1 MGNIQ
6 QRKLCYF
13 ILVSL
18 CLTCTPPAADG
29 QIRLAGSGSSHCAGR
44 VEIYYNNIWGTVCDD
59 NWDLTD
65 AGVVCRQMHCGAAL
79 SAFHSAHF
87 GAGTGQI
94 WLDDVGCSGSERSLT
109 QCQHNGY
116 GTHNCGHGE
125 DAGVVCSGVPIR
137 LSGSTLCSGRVEIN
151 YNNVWGTVCDDGWDL
166 KDAMVA
172 CRELGC
178 GTALSAPDSAHFGE
192 GTGQIWLDDVGCSG
206 SERSITQCQHNGFGK
221 HNCGHSEDA
230 GVVCSAILPKPRI
243 SMNPAGEVTWGQN
256 VGITCLVST
265 QTQQLLSATFTLR
278 KTSGSFRKTQS
289 SSSNSAMFKIPKVN
303 FNDEGSYQCQYR
315 TTVSSQD
322 FSSPLSDSIRFSVTV
337 ILPKP
342 SVSMNPVG
350 EVTWGQDVSITCSIS
365 TQHLGGTFILQQTS
379 GSFRKT
385 QTSSTNSA
393 TFNIVQVD
401 FDNEGSYQCQYQTKG
416 PSRDFSSPSSDSVR
430 LSVAV
435 KLPKPSVSMN
445 PVGEVTWGQ
454 DVSIT
459 CSISTQHLGG
469 TFILQQT
476 SGSFRKTQTSST
488 NSATFNIVQVDFD
501 NEGSYQ
507 CQYQTTV
514 SSRDFS
520 SPSSDSVRL
529 SVAVILPKPSVSMN
543 PVGEVTW
550 GQDVSITCSI
560 STQHLGGTFI
570 LQQTSGSFR
579 KTQTSST
586 NSATF
591 NIVQVDFD
599 NEGSYQC
606 QYQTTV
612 SSRDFSS
619 PSSDSVRL
627 SVAVKLPKPSVSM
640 NPVGEVT
647 WGQDVSITCS
657 ISTQHLGGTFILQ
670 QTSGSFRKTQT
681 SSTNS
686 ATFNIVQVDFDNEG
700 SYQCQYQTTVSSRDF
715 SSPSSDSVR
724 LSVAVKL
731 PKPSVSMNPVGEVT
745 WGQDVSITCSISTQ
759 HLGGTFIL
767 QQTSGSFRKT
777 QTSSTNSATF
787 NIVQVDFDSEGSY
800 QCQYQTKGPS
810 RDFSSPSSDSVRL
823 SVAVKLPKPSVSMN
837 PVGEVTWGQDV
848 SITCSISTQHLGG
861 TFILQQT
868 SGSFR
873 KTQTSSTNSATFNIV
888 QVDFDNEGS
897 YQCQYQTTVSSRD
910 FSSPSSDSVRL
921 SVAVKLPKP
930 SVSMNPVGEVTWG
943 QDVSIT
949 CSISTQHLGGT
960 FILQQTSGS
969 FRKTQ
974 TSSTNSATFNIVQVD
989 FDSEGSYQCQYQ
1001 TKGPS
1006 RDFSSP
1012 SSDSVRLSV
1021 AVILPKPSV
1030 SMNPVGEV
1038 TWGQDVSITCSI
1050 STQHLGGTFILQQ
1063 TSGSF
1068 RKTQTSSTNSATF
1081 NIVQVDFDNE
1091 GSYQC
1096 QYQTKGPSRDFSS
1109 PSSDSVRLSV
1119 AVILPKPSVSMN
1131 PVGEVTWGQ
1140 DVSITCSI
1148 STQHLGGTF
1157 ILQQT
1162 SGSFRKTQTSS
1173 TNSATFNIVQVDFDN
1188 EGSYQCQY
1196 QTKGP
1201 SRDFSSPSSD
1211 SVRLSVAV
1219 ILPKPSVSMNP
1230 VGEVTWGQDVSITC
1244 SISTQ
1249 HLGGT
1254 FILQQTS
1261 GSFRK
1266 TQTSSTNSAT
1276 FNIVQVDF
1284 DSEGSYQCQYQTTV
1298 SSRDFSSPSSD
1309 SVRLSVA
1316 VILPK
1321 PSVSMNPVGE
1331 VTWGQ
1336 DVSIT
1341 CSISTQHLGGTF
1353 ILQQTSGSFRKT
1365 QTSSTNSATFNI
1377 VQVDF
1382 DNEGSYQCQ
1391 YQTKGPSR
1399 DFSSPSSDSVRLSVA
1414 VPLQQPN
1421 ISLTSPNRGLV
1432 WSPKGA
1438 EVTRGYSFIFT
1449 CTTSSFYPGGV
1460 LSLIFSDSNI
1470 TDTKPAVNHSASF
1483 TFPVA
1488 EYEHQGNY
1496 SCVYEVTLSSRKF
1509 SSTQK
1514 APISVIIK
1522 MPLLPLVSSVAAGG
1536 LLLLLLVLIVV
1547 CLVYKRRQQTK
1558 CPGTLVQT
1566 QMALTVRNVYGSDED
1581 EDEDEEGECQNVD
1594 PMDTKKKLKEGAG
1607 VEEESYDSEEP
1618 ESDDDHN
1625 YANFIKAKEDCF
1637 SVKESRGEEEG
1648 EEEEDEE
1655 HEEETGND
1663 ENIYANV
1670 NQPFAEPAVDIYGEV
1685 EDIYQNF

>member
-6 QRKLCYF
+6 QRKLRYF

-18 CLTCTPPAADG
+18 CLTSTPHAADG
-29 QIRLAGSGSSHCAGR
+29 QIRLAGSGSTRCAGR

-59 NWDLTD
+59 DWDLTD
-65 AGVVCRQMHCGAAL
+65 AGVVCRQMHCGLAL
-79 SAFHSAHF
+79 SASQLAHF
-87 GAGTGQI
+87 GEGTGKI

-109 QCQHNGY
+109 QCQHRGF

-166 KDAMVA
+166 EDAMVV

-178 GTALSAPDSAHFGE
+178 GTALNAPHSAHFGA

-206 SERSITQCQHNGFGK
+206 SERSITECQHNGFGT

-256 VGITCLVST
+256 VAITCLVST
-265 QTQQLLSATFTLR
+265 QTQQLLSATFTLT

-289 SSSNSAMFKIPKVN
+289 SSSNSAMFNIPKVN

-322 FSSPLSDSIRFSVTV
+322 FSSPLSDSIRLSVT
-337 ILPKP
+337 
-342 SVSMNPVG
+342 
-350 EVTWGQDVSITCSIS
+350 
-365 TQHLGGTFILQQTS
+365 
-379 GSFRKT
+379 
-385 QTSSTNSA
+385 
-393 TFNIVQVD
+393 
-401 FDNEGSYQCQYQTKG
+401 
-416 PSRDFSSPSSDSVR
+416 
-430 LSVAV
+430 
-435 KLPKPSVSMN
+435 
-445 PVGEVTWGQ
+445 
-454 DVSIT
+454 
-459 CSISTQHLGG
+459 
-469 TFILQQT
+469 
-476 SGSFRKTQTSST
+476 
-488 NSATFNIVQVDFD
+488 
-501 NEGSYQ
+501 
-507 CQYQTTV
+507 
-514 SSRDFS
+514 
-520 SPSSDSVRL
+520 
-529 SVAVILPKPSVSMN
+529 
-543 PVGEVTW
+543 
-550 GQDVSITCSI
+550 
-560 STQHLGGTFI
+560 
-570 LQQTSGSFR
+570 
-579 KTQTSST
+579 
-586 NSATF
+586 
-591 NIVQVDFD
+591 
-599 NEGSYQC
+599 
-606 QYQTTV
+606 
-612 SSRDFSS
+612 
-619 PSSDSVRL
+619 
-627 SVAVKLPKPSVSM
+627 
-640 NPVGEVT
+640 
-647 WGQDVSITCS
+647 
-657 ISTQHLGGTFILQ
+657 
-670 QTSGSFRKTQT
+670 
-681 SSTNS
+681 
-686 ATFNIVQVDFDNEG
+686 
-700 SYQCQYQTTVSSRDF
+700 
-715 SSPSSDSVR
+715 
-724 LSVAVKL
+724 
-731 PKPSVSMNPVGEVT
+731 
-745 WGQDVSITCSISTQ
+745 
-759 HLGGTFIL
+759 
-767 QQTSGSFRKT
+767 
-777 QTSSTNSATF
+777 
-787 NIVQVDFDSEGSY
+787 
-800 QCQYQTKGPS
+800 
-810 RDFSSPSSDSVRL
+810 
-823 SVAVKLPKPSVSMN
+823 
-837 PVGEVTWGQDV
+837 
-848 SITCSISTQHLGG
+848 
-861 TFILQQT
+861 
-868 SGSFR
+868 
-873 KTQTSSTNSATFNIV
+873 
-888 QVDFDNEGS
+888 
-897 YQCQYQTTVSSRD
+897 
-910 FSSPSSDSVRL
+910 
-921 SVAVKLPKP
+921 
-930 SVSMNPVGEVTWG
+930 
-943 QDVSIT
+943 
-949 CSISTQHLGGT
+949 
-960 FILQQTSGS
+960 
-969 FRKTQ
+969 
-974 TSSTNSATFNIVQVD
+974 
-989 FDSEGSYQCQYQ
+989 
-1001 TKGPS
+1001 
-1006 RDFSSP
+1006 
-1012 SSDSVRLSV
+1012 
-1021 AVILPKPSV
+1021 VILPKPSV

-1196 QTKGP
+1196 QATVS

-1284 DSEGSYQCQYQTTV
+1284 DNEGLYQCQYQTTVSSRDFSSPSSDSVRLSVAVILPKPSVSVNPVGEVTWGQDVSITCSISTQHLGGTFILQQTSGSFRKTQTSSTNSATFNIVQVDFDNEGSYQCQYQTKGP
-1298 SSRDFSSPSSD
+1298 SRDFSSPSSD

-1391 YQTKGPSR
+1391 YQTTVSSR

-1460 LSLIFSDSNI
+1460 LSLISSNSNI

-1536 LLLLLLVLIVV
+1536 LLLVLLVLIVV

-1558 CPGTLVQT
+1558 RPGTLVQT
-1566 QMALTVRNVYGSDED
+1566 QMPLRVRNVYGSDED
-1581 EDEDEEGECQNVD
+1581 EDEGEEDDYENAD
-1594 PMDTKKKLKEGAG
+1594 PMETKRKLKDGAAR
-1607 VEEESYDSEEP
+1607 VEEQEINDYEDP

-1625 YANFIKAKEDCF
+1625 YEEACPHENFIKAKEDCF
-1637 SVKESRGEEEG
+1637 SVEESTGE

-1655 HEEETGND
+1655 DEEETSDD
-1663 ENIYANV
+1663 ENIYENV
-1670 NQPFAEPAVDIYGEV
+1670 NQPFDEQTVSSYGEE